1 MKFLNQI
8 KEEIHPSWE
17 NFINDKEVLKEL
29 EKIEEKIGNNY
40 YPKTKDVLKFLK
52 TDLNNVKCVIVG
64 MDPYRQETKN
74 NDPLATG
81 RSFEVNGYDNWMNK
95 TRKSSLNNILKAI
108 YLSVYEK
115 ESKEN
120 ISIAKVRKEIEN
132 NNFNILPPNELFDN
146 LEKQGVLFLNYG
158 LTVDK
163 NKSGSHLIYWKKFSL
178 MLTKYILKNTKD
190 VKWMLWG
197 SEVQKV
203 YCNII
208 PPKNQILN
216 SHPRTKSFLSDN
228 SFDKIDSIDFTGTKK
243 R

>member
-1 MKFLNQI
+1 MEFLNQI
-8 KEEIHPSWE
+8 KKEIHPSWE

-29 EKIEEKIGNNY
+29 DKIEEEIGTNY

-64 MDPYRQETKN
+64 LDPYREKTKDN
-74 NDPLATG
+74 EPFATG
-81 RSFEVNGYDNWMNK
+81 RSFEVNGYNSWMEK
-95 TRKSSLNNILKAI
+95 TRKSSLTNILKAI
-108 YLSVYEK
+108 YLSATNKKSTKVE
-115 ESKEN
+115 E
-120 ISIAKVRKEIEN
+120 VRKEIAN

-163 NKSGSHLIYWKKFSL
+163 NKSGSHLLYWQKFSL
-178 MLTKYILKNTKD
+178 MLSKYILKNTKD
-190 VKWMLWG
+190 VKWMLW
-197 SEVQKV
+197 SNDVQKL
-203 YCNII
+203 YCDII
-208 PPKNQILN
+208 PKENQILN
-216 SHPRTKSFLSDN
+216 VHPRTSKFLSNN